1 VVNGPNG
8 GPAHCNAALVEA
20 STAPLGARALESRR
34 PFRDRLGDVALY
46 GLSAAGSLF
55 ALFVIGLIVYKVF
68 EGAWPSITHFGISFV
83 WRQVWNENARPE
95 VYGALSLIYGTAI
108 TSFVALLLA
117 APISIAIGLYLTE
130 LAPGGI
136 RGVVGSLVEMLAAVP
151 SVIIG
156 LWGILV
162 LGPFVQNDLEPFLG
176 SFLSWLPMFRGAHH
190 TGGLLP
196 AMIVLTIM
204 IIPISSAVC
213 RELFLTVPQDLKE
226 GAYGLG
232 LTRWEM
238 VRGVVLPFTRGGVV
252 AAILLGLGRALGE
265 AIAVTQ
271 VIGNQNLINFS
282 WFKFGNTLASNIAN
296 KFQGASYYHLEP
308 SALFYCAA
316 ILLVITLIV
325 NVAAQV
331 IVKRFELRQGR

>member
-1 VVNGPNG
+1 VAAP
-8 GPAHCNAALVEA
+8 PASVDLPSGALASRRSVRDRIGDLSLWGISGALSFAAL
-20 STAPLGARALESRR
+20 AL
-34 PFRDRLGDVALY
+34 
-46 GLSAAGSLF
+46 
-55 ALFVIGLIVYKVF
+55 IGLIVYKVF
-68 EGAWPSITHFGISFV
+68 EGAWPSINEFGLSFL
-83 WRQVWNENARPE
+83 WNQVWNENAHPE
-95 VYGALSLIYGTAI
+95 VYGALALIYGTAL
-108 TSFVALLLA
+108 TSFVALLFA
-117 APISIAIGLYLTE
+117 APLSIAIGLYLSE
-130 LAPGGI
+130 LAPGGV
-136 RGVVGSLVEMLAAVP
+136 RGIVGALVEMLAAIP

-162 LGPFVQNDLEPFLG
+162 LGPFVQNQLEPFLS
-176 SFLSWLPMFRGAHH
+176 SFLGWLPIFQGTEH

-213 RELFLTVPQDLKE
+213 RELFLTVPTELKE
-226 GAYGLG
+226 GAFGLG

-238 VRGVVLPFTRGGVV
+238 VRGVVLPYTRGGVV

-271 VIGNQNLINFS
+271 VIGNQNVIHWS
-282 WFKFGNTLASNIAN
+282 WFNFGNTLASNIAN

-316 ILLVITLIV
+316 ILLVFTLVV
-325 NVAAQV
+325 NVSAQV
-331 IVKRFELRQGR
+331 IVKRFELKQGR